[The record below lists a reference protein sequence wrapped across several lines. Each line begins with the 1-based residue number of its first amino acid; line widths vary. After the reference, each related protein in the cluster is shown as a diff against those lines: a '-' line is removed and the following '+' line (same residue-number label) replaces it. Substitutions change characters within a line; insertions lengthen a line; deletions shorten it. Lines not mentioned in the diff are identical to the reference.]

1 MRENVT
7 YKLRLISQIQGF
19 ETKLMRKAC
28 CYYRTVFMGNTWLY
42 GANKGGASLSRL
54 SPILWNTP
62 VQIDRHP
69 NGIARCRTTPAAQQS
84 AAGAVWLCAEGWIHT
99 PTHTPWDK
107 VTLWRN
113 QGNFE
118 GNWERN
124 WRLMIWGLK
133 ASKLSGF
140 FRESLNSIMQ
150 CWDRLSLVST
160 TLWFRI
166 FLGMRNINNRKV
178 QENMNTCK

>member
-7 YKLRLISQIQGF
+7 YKLRLTSQIQGF

-150 CWDRLSLVST
+150 C
-160 TLWFRI
+160 
-166 FLGMRNINNRKV
+166 
-178 QENMNTCK
+178 